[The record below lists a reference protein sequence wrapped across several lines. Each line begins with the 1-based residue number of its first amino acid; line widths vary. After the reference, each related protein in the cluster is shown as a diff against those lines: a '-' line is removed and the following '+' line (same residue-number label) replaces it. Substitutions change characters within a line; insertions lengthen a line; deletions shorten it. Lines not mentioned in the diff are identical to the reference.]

1 MLSLPDRV
9 RRARLSRPSWIGWI
23 AAGAARIGPPLARA
37 CRTAEAAANAV
48 LSVGWRGGLRLRA
61 GALRLAGR
69 APLPA
74 PVRRWAG
81 ALVRRMPEEGWLA
94 LVASCLSV
102 AFFAWYLRQGLLFAY
117 GDAVSHMMIARQV
130 FASRTPGLGQ
140 LGTVWLPF
148 TPMLML
154 PLIWSD
160 TLWRSGFA
168 GSFPSMVGY
177 VASGVYLFRTARLLF
192 GSRAAGWVAALVFL
206 LNPNILYLQSTAMTE
221 LVQLAAEAVALFYT
235 VRWARAGRHLD
246 LVLAAGAVAAG
257 SLVRYDAW
265 ALAASITLIVGVVAW
280 RKLGRDGAEAS
291 LIVFGTLAFAG
302 CAAWV
307 LYNWVIYHDP
317 LYFLTGPYSAQGQQ
331 RFIEAHQGA
340 GALPTH
346 HHLLL
351 SLQVYG
357 ASVLDSAGW
366 PLAALAA
373 LGLGAWMLRQRV
385 RVSALPL
392 YAALT
397 PFAFNCLSLFLG
409 ISTMWTPDV
418 AINGVSN
425 YFNVRYGVMML
436 PAVALLAA
444 LWAARSRL
452 LLLVVL
458 GAALVFSGLN
468 PTLGT
473 PYVLAEPLHG
483 VLSQG
488 HDLAH
493 QEGQFLAAH
502 YHGGGI
508 LFNAGDLQSAIFFS
522 GLPYSDFITAA
533 DNRDFPA
540 AIAHPE
546 AYATWIIL
554 DPYAGN
560 YDPVYAGLNARQDWR
575 QHYRLAA
582 VIGTAQIYELVGG
595 N

>member
-1 MLSLPDRV
+1 
-9 RRARLSRPSWIGWI
+9 
-23 AAGAARIGPPLARA
+23 
-37 CRTAEAAANAV
+37 
-48 LSVGWRGGLRLRA
+48 
-61 GALRLAGR
+61 
-69 APLPA
+69 
-74 PVRRWAG
+74 
-81 ALVRRMPEEGWLA
+81 
-94 LVASCLSV
+94 
-102 AFFAWYLRQGLLFAY
+102 
-117 GDAVSHMMIARQV
+117 
-130 FASRTPGLGQ
+130 
-140 LGTVWLPF
+140 
-148 TPMLML
+148 MLML

-168 GSFPSMVGY
+168 GSFPSMLGY
-177 VASGVYLFRTARLLF
+177 VASGVYLFRAGRLLF
-192 GSRAAGWVAALVFL
+192 GSRSAAWVAALIFL

-221 LVQLAAEAVALFYT
+221 LVQLAAEAAALYYT
-235 VRWARAGRHLD
+235 LRWAYHGRAFD

-265 ALAASITLIVGVVAW
+265 ALAISITVIVGFVAW
-280 RKLGRDGAEAS
+280 RTLGRGGAEAS

-307 LYNWVIYHDP
+307 IYNWVIYHDP

-331 RFIEAHQGA
+331 QFIEAHQGA

-346 HHLLL
+346 HDVLL
-351 SLQVYG
+351 SLRVYG
-357 ASVLDSAGW
+357 ASVIDSAGW
-366 PLAALAA
+366 PLAALGV
-373 LGLGAWMLRQRV
+373 LGLVAWVLRRQV
-385 RVSALPL
+385 QVAALPL

-418 AINGVSN
+418 SINGVSN

-436 PAVALLAA
+436 PAVALFVA
-444 LWAARSRL
+444 LWSARSRAL
-452 LLLVVL
+452 LLIVL
-458 GAALVFSGLN
+458 GVALVFSGFN
-468 PTLGT
+468 PALGT

-493 QEGQFLAAH
+493 QEGAFLAAH

-508 LFNAGDLQSAIFFS
+508 LFNAGDMQSAIFFS
-522 GLPYSDFITAA
+522 DLPYNDFITAA

-546 AYATWIIL
+546 AYATWIIM

-575 QHYRLAA
+575 PHYKLAA
-582 VIGTAQIYELVGG
+582 VIGTAQIYELMGS